1 MRHETSPD
9 RITVLEVG
17 AEGGGVT
24 LHAERTERLQ
34 WRFCVDKH
42 ESLFEELLDE
52 AAGSFHRE
60 SEWTTSWE
68 HVLSLLNAY
77 PWTRLRPTEV
87 HPIFAD
93 AVASAYEAR
102 TGDSL
107 SQNREWLEVLE
118 RAGWRAP
125 ERRECIAYS
134 RRMDRAL
141 VLASVAHSSAD
152 RKGTSIPYVSHP
164 VHVARLLE
172 RHGFD
177 ENVVIAGLLHDVVE
191 DLDAEDEAVRARFRS
206 VFPELSAASDEPVTF
221 TQAVRALIEREFGPG
236 VARLVGSV
244 TERKQA
250 DGQFRPWLDR
260 KVEQLRHLA
269 DAGPLTAALK
279 CADALHNAASILHE
293 MQEGSVETARQV
305 IGRFNAAPDATLWHY
320 GTVAALAGE
329 RLGRGGAALGAE
341 LAATIESLAEQV
353 DRACGL
359 RDSFTGQRENP
370 VGQLRGPVVVETES
384 GRRLHSVEQ
393 WRRFAP
399 PAKGDAHWKDGRSA
413 KELASAWFRNVQPAL
428 PAEVASVLATCSALN
443 GLMVATAYPE
453 RHTALDNRGR
463 GRQHDLLL
471 HGLAGGRRIVIAV
484 EGKADEPLGSTI
496 EQELKKSGRTRT
508 TGSSSGIPDR
518 IRELS
523 NKMFGRA
530 PNGDLFGLRYQLLH
544 GIAGMVIEADKSK
557 AEVGVFLIHVFETD
571 SCDERRLRRND
582 EDLRAFMNALGCPD
596 PATGQLAEFN
606 VPNGGGKYFIGKAVT
621 TQSTITRSHAERGE
635 ANADALS
642 RIGGTS

>member
-206 VFPELSAASDEPVTF
+206 VFPELSAASD
-221 TQAVRALIEREFGPG
+221 
-236 VARLVGSV
+236 
-244 TERKQA
+244 
-250 DGQFRPWLDR
+250 
-260 KVEQLRHLA
+260 
-269 DAGPLTAALK
+269 
-279 CADALHNAASILHE
+279 
-293 MQEGSVETARQV
+293 
-305 IGRFNAAPDATLWHY
+305 
-320 GTVAALAGE
+320 
-329 RLGRGGAALGAE
+329 
-341 LAATIESLAEQV
+341 
-353 DRACGL
+353 
-359 RDSFTGQRENP
+359 
-370 VGQLRGPVVVETES
+370 
-384 GRRLHSVEQ
+384 
-393 WRRFAP
+393 
-399 PAKGDAHWKDGRSA
+399 
-413 KELASAWFRNVQPAL
+413 
-428 PAEVASVLATCSALN
+428 
-443 GLMVATAYPE
+443 
-453 RHTALDNRGR
+453 
-463 GRQHDLLL
+463 DLLL